1 MLIKKLLTKD
11 YFRRI
16 SWIELFGYKIDDEG
30 NYIDQDSLNKSPYNN
45 SNKSYSTIKDESDGK
60 GGIKEESFS
69 VTDAEIAELKQ
80 TIIQS
85 AKEII
90 SGEFIKQPCTEEES
104 DYYKY
109 AVRWSQK

>member
-60 GGIKEESFS
+60 GGEKSNDFNKKPASLPKEPNKMKFYSEKYMNAMMQPIHN
-69 VTDAEIAELKQ
+69 TKGTERK
-80 TIIQS
+80 
-85 AKEII
+85 I
-90 SGEFIKQPCTEEES
+90 SLF
-104 DYYKY
+104 
-109 AVRWSQK
+109 A